1 MDLTVENWG
10 LVDYR
15 EALDRQLRAH
25 DEIVGSLVSTAPL
38 AGKLIFCS
46 HPPVVTL
53 GRKYDPVE
61 IQGWK
66 GETLEVARGGKSTYH
81 GPSQLVCY
89 PILNLNHPSFGRVR
103 DIGWYLRALEA
114 AIVRLLADDGIEAE
128 GRAFRKGNEGT
139 ETAGGVE
146 TGVWVGGKKIASL
159 GIGIRSWVTF
169 HGAALN
175 LTEDPQAFV
184 GLRPCGFEAS
194 IMTNAERISGRKINA
209 AGAAERW
216 ARYLVDELLRPIDE
230 GKGS

>member
-1 MDLTVENWG
+1 MKLPVENWG

-15 EALDRQLRAH
+15 EALDRQMKAH
-25 DEIVGSLVSTAPL
+25 DEIVGSLASASPL
-38 AGKLIFCS
+38 PGKIIFCS

-53 GRKYDPVE
+53 GRKFDPSE
-61 IQGWK
+61 IQGWT

-89 PILNLNHPSFGRVR
+89 PILNLSHEAFGRQR
-103 DIGWYLRALEA
+103 DIGWYLRAVEGS
-114 AIVRLLADDGIEAE
+114 IVRLLEDYGIPSE
-128 GRAFRKGNEGT
+128 GRAFKKGEEGT

-146 TGVWVGGKKIASL
+146 TGVWVNGKKIASL

-175 LTEDPQAFV
+175 LTEDPAAFV

-194 IMTNAERISGRKINA
+194 IMTNAERVSARKLDA
-209 AGAAERW
+209 ADAAERW
-216 ARYLVDELLRPIDE
+216 ARYLTEELGRASNERL
-230 GKGS
+230 S